1 MIRPGSIHEA
11 ILAAILLILMAILG
25 ILRVILKK
33 KGRYRVEIPG
43 SIHEVILEA
52 ILEAILE
59 GILPSIL
66 QGWRHQSNLNCGIPI
81 EGSK

>member
-33 KGRYRVEIPG
+33 KAGTE
-43 SIHEVILEA
+43 SKFLD
-52 ILEAILE
+52 
-59 GILPSIL
+59 
-66 QGWRHQSNLNCGIPI
+66 QSM
-81 EGSK
+81 K